1 MHEDN
6 PIYPFSSFKEIEN
19 FIYSLIPDLEKNRED
34 EEFEYINPLT
44 LPKEQWYSAASVI
57 IPTTF
62 QEYLDSCEEVDQ
74 KTNNSIEIAL
84 ENYYKIE
91 HPWYITLSTLSL
103 KANSEGRLEVVRPL
117 IFDLMK
123 EV

>member
-6 PIYPFSSFKEIEN
+6 PIYPFRSFKEIEN
-19 FIYSLIPDLEKNRED
+19 FIYSLVPDLEQYRED

-57 IPTTF
+57 LPTAF

-74 KTNNSIEIAL
+74 KTTNAIEIAL
-84 ENYYKIE
+84 ENYYKID
-91 HPWYITLSTLSL
+91 HPWSITLSTLSL
-103 KANSEGRLEVVRPL
+103 KANSEGRLEVVSPL

>member
-1 MHEDN
+1 MHDDN
-6 PIYPFSSFKEIEN
+6 PTYPFRSSKEIEN
-19 FIYSLIPDLEKNRED
+19 FINSLTTDLEPYRED

-57 IPTTF
+57 LPTTF

-74 KTNNSIEIAL
+74 KTTNAIEIAL
-84 ENYYKIE
+84 ENYYKID
-91 HPWYITLSTLSL
+91 HPWYITLSPLSL
-103 KANSEGRLEVVRPL
+103 KANNEGRLSVVRPL

>member
-1 MHEDN
+1 MHNDN
-6 PIYPFSSFKEIEN
+6 PIDPFRSFKEIEN
-19 FIYSLIPDLEKNRED
+19 FIYGLIPDLENYRED
-34 EEFEYINPLT
+34 GKFEYINPLT

-57 IPTTF
+57 LPSTF
-62 QEYLDSCEEVDQ
+62 QEYLDSCGEVDQ
-74 KTNNSIEIAL
+74 KTTNAIEIAL
-84 ENYYKIE
+84 ENYYKID

-117 IFDLMK
+117 VFELMK